1 MYGRRQSRFGEWV
14 TEMSFSSNFFFFEIF
29 VGYMFSAQKLI
40 EYLSDYDD

>member
-14 TEMSFSSNFFFFEIF
+14 TEMSFSSNFFFEIS